1 MESKMDKGVGLG
13 TVIVGNIIT
22 ALVVLKLVGKID
34 WSWWVIF
41 SPLWIAFASTVLIV
55 FIFLCISNYKNKR
68 F

>member
-1 MESKMDKGVGLG
+1 MDKGVGLG